1 MMKSYEFTYSTL
13 AGGTIVIEAASE
25 DEAIN
30 QFECMDIEELFEHKD
45 LLRGIEIDNIE
56 EI

>member
-1 MMKSYEFTYSTL
+1 MKNYEFTYSTL

-30 QFECMDIEELFEHKD
+30 QFECIDIEELFEHKD